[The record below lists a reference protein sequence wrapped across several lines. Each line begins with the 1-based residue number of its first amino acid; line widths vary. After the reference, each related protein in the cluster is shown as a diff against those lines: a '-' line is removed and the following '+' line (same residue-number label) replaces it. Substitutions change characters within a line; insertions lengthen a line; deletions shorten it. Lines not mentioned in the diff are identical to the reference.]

1 MSTDSTNQPGP
12 MPAEGVPA
20 GTAPGAVPGG
30 SYPAAGSPAAG
41 SPAGDSPAAGPGRPK
56 RNTALLIAAMV
67 AVLVAAIAI
76 AGLILWRG
84 SIDDANAETEAAFT
98 RSVTEQGAE
107 VTTVECEGDTCA
119 AIIGGQAYTVLVQTD
134 DRGEQHFGVVAYTGD

>member
-1 MSTDSTNQPGP
+1 MSTDSTNQPDPTPGVVP
-12 MPAEGVPA
+12 GQEGVH
-20 GTAPGAVPGG
+20 
-30 SYPAAGSPAAG
+30 PAAG
-41 SPAGDSPAAGPGRPK
+41 SPAGAAYPAGSPAGEPTQPK

-134 DRGEQHFGVVAYTGD
+134 EQGEQQFGVAAYSGD